1 MNSSEPE
8 SQTLS
13 DPLQA
18 ITHICNV
25 KQSVYGIHYLK
36 EIMRRFAELY
46 QFDYALLGQPS
57 GAKGELVQTKLLL
70 AHGTFQENISYEL
83 DGTPCEHVLGGDQI
97 CLHDRDVTLAFPR
110 DALLQEM
117 GVSSYV
123 GSRLLSPEGDLLG
136 LLAFMSERPIVLGDG
151 LCTVLDFVSS
161 RAGMELER
169 ENLNRQ
175 SQDRAREENRQI
187 RLASLGQLVNGV
199 AHDFNNLLAGIMGH
213 AELLELKLKNNEEAR
228 PHVEGV
234 LRSATRAKHITR
246 QLLDFA
252 QPQANHHEVTDVAQV
267 IEELQQLVVPTF
279 NSNIKFETQLPA
291 EPLIAKIDGS
301 HLQQVLLNLMLN
313 AKDAMP
319 DGGILKISA
328 AIAPV
333 ESVNQT
339 IGPEYPHN
347 IRFIVADIGTGIDTE
362 NMNHIFDPFFTTK
375 EVGKGTGMGLASV
388 HSIVQTYGG
397 VVTVDSAPGEGTSF
411 TVLLTAA
418 DSLVDPMPT
427 ESSRPSSQKR
437 LLLAEDDEAIAT
449 TVSEFLTLRGYTVL
463 VARDG
468 LEAYQLVNQFNGS
481 AEAFDLIIADL
492 NMPKMSGKELLD
504 HVASSSPKTGFII
517 ATGDP
522 SRLDVKAIEQSAGHA
537 VMMKPFSLAS
547 LVKKVSEILVR

>member
-1 MNSSEPE
+1 MNSPRSE

-13 DPLQA
+13 DPLQM

-36 EIMRRFAELY
+36 EIMKRFAELY
-46 QFDYALLGQPS
+46 QFDFALLGQPS
-57 GAKGELVQTKLLL
+57 GVNGELIQTKLLL
-70 AHGTFQENISYEL
+70 AHGTFQENITYEL
-83 DGTPCEHVLGGDQI
+83 DGTPCENVLDGDQI
-97 CLHDRDVTLAFPR
+97 CLHDRDVAVAFPR

-123 GSRLLSPEGDLLG
+123 GSRLLSPEGELLG
-136 LLAFMSERPIVLGDG
+136 LLAFMSERPTVVDEG
-151 LCTVLDFVSS
+151 LYTVLDFVAS

-169 ENLNRQ
+169 ENLNKQ
-175 SQDRAREENRQI
+175 SQDRALQESRQI

-213 AELLELKLKNNEEAR
+213 AELLDLKLKNNEEAR
-228 PHVEGV
+228 PHVDGV
-234 LRSATRAKHITR
+234 LRSVTRAKHITR

-252 QPQANHHEVTDVAQV
+252 QPQANHQEVTDVAQV

-279 NSNIKFETQLPA
+279 NSNIKFETQLPV

-313 AKDAMP
+313 AKDAML

-328 AIAPV
+328 AIAPA
-333 ESVNQT
+333 ESINQT
-339 IGPEYPHN
+339 IEPEQPHN
-347 IRFIVADIGTGIDTE
+347 IRLIVADTGTGIDAE
-362 NMNHIFDPFFTTK
+362 NMNRIFDPFFTTK

-397 VVTVDSAPGEGTSF
+397 VVTVDSVPGEGTSF
-411 TVLLTAA
+411 TVLLTAT
-418 DSLVDPMPT
+418 DNVVDIMPI
-427 ESSRPSSQKR
+427 ESSRPNAQKR

-449 TVSEFLTLRGYTVL
+449 TVSEFLTLKGYTVSI
-463 VARDG
+463 VRDG
-468 LEAYQLVNQFNGS
+468 LEAYQLVNQFSGS

-504 HVASSSPKTGFII
+504 YVTSLSPHTGFII

-522 SRLDVKAIEQSAGHA
+522 SRLDVKAIEQTEGYA

-547 LVKKVSEILVR
+547 LAEKISELLIH